1 MAGLLAESQIMGAG
15 IGKLIYAQRR
25 KEIDI
30 KVLIYGRRIKEKG

>member
-1 MAGLLAESQIMGAG
+1 MAGLLTEVRAMGAG

-30 KVLIYGRRIKEKG
+30 KVLIYGRRIEEKG